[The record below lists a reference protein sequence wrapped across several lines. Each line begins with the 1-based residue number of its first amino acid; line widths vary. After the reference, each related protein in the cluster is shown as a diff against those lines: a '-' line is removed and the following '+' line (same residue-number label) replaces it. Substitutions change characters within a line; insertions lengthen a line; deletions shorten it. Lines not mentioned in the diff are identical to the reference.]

1 VAVSISA
8 GQGATGGVVGVGL
21 DDGPDADVTVG
32 STQVIGD
39 APPSHGTGIALGG
52 RFLHP
57 PPSIPVL
64 PG

>member
-1 VAVSISA
+1 MAVSVSA

-21 DDGPDADVTVG
+21 DGSPDTDITVG
-32 STQVIGD
+32 NTQVIGD
-39 APPSHGTGIALGG
+39 APPSHGTGIGLSS

>member
-1 VAVSISA
+1 VAVSVSA

-21 DDGPDADVTVG
+21 DDSPDADVTVG
-32 STQVIGD
+32 TTQVVGD
-39 APPSHGTGIALGG
+39 APPSHGTAIGLGG

-57 PPSIPVL
+57 PPTIPLL